1 MRNLTKREI
10 EFINEEVGSFENIY
24 YDTNEAVGTK
34 QQVADAAYQSVME
47 YKGFNKEIT
56 FAGTE
61 QIKKQINKYINEEC
75 PQEMFTD

>member
-10 EFINEEVGSFENIY
+10 EFINEEVASLENIY
-24 YDTNEAVGTK
+24 YDTNEPVGTK

-47 YKGFNKEIT
+47 YNGFNKEIT